1 MWWNILIHL
10 RKSIYSSTVR
20 WEVIWCRC
28 EILQAT
34 LHAELPPLL
43 IQLFWYARRLWSWA
57 LRSVFSTQQILEEHK
72 YLHRYKIVVYANWP
86 FYGRLT
92 VFLLIEMRSSLALS
106 CSAESEI
113 PSFLKRTPMAAMR
126 CLGASEMMTSVW
138 AATHWSLLSPPATW
152 CMSTW
157 HDCNNRTGTVK
168 LWWWHDC
175 NKRTGTVKLWW
186 WHSNRIIVLFTVT
199 CFFFLFC

>member
-1 MWWNILIHL
+1 MRGVLMSLQNSSSNI
-10 RKSIYSSTVR
+10 S
-20 WEVIWCRC
+20 CR
-28 EILQAT
+28 APP
-34 LHAELPPLL
+34 PPLFL
-43 IQLFWYARRLWSWA
+43 YNLFHARRLRSWG
-57 LRSVFSTQQILEEHK
+57 VFSHATQQILEEHK
-72 YLHRYKIVVYANWP
+72 YLHPYKIVVHENWP

-138 AATHWSLLSPPATW
+138 AATHWSLLSPPTTW

-168 LWWWHDC
+168 LWWWH
-175 NKRTGTVKLWW
+175 
-186 WHSNRIIVLFTVT
+186 SNRIHCDVHFFSVLLVIEITLA
-199 CFFFLFC
+199 CN